1 MMSTVNAE
9 LYGMRHRRAF
19 TVLPIVWLLQIVLF
33 AYVAN
38 FIVAMTVED
47 LSGLQR
53 EAMLASLTTE
63 SASAAVLGSLP
74 MYGAPVL
81 IILGALMAAGDER
94 SGILRLTVS
103 RVPER
108 GTVLTGKITALLLL
122 VSVVIVLSVVT
133 AAVCAIVIS
142 LIEGTP
148 MRWDLSAIV
157 TETAASWLIASAWA
171 MMGFMLGIVT
181 RSLAASIAIGV
192 LWALVLE
199 QMVHGLAA
207 VATALA
213 PVRVGLISGAS
224 AVLADAAGI
233 ASMPGGV
240 PDAPV
245 SAAIAVLVAW
255 TVVSGAVA
263 TVVFRARDIR

>member
-1 MMSTVNAE
+1 
-9 LYGMRHRRAF
+9 
-19 TVLPIVWLLQIVLF
+19 
-33 AYVAN
+33 
-38 FIVAMTVED
+38 
-47 LSGLQR
+47 
-53 EAMLASLTTE
+53 
-63 SASAAVLGSLP
+63 
-74 MYGAPVL
+74 
-81 IILGALMAAGDER
+81 
-94 SGILRLTVS
+94 
-103 RVPER
+103 
-108 GTVLTGKITALLLL
+108 
-122 VSVVIVLSVVT
+122 
-133 AAVCAIVIS
+133 
-142 LIEGTP
+142 
-148 MRWDLSAIV
+148 MRWDLSAIM

-192 LWALVLE
+192 LWALVVE

-245 SAAIAVLVAW
+245 SAAIVVLVAW